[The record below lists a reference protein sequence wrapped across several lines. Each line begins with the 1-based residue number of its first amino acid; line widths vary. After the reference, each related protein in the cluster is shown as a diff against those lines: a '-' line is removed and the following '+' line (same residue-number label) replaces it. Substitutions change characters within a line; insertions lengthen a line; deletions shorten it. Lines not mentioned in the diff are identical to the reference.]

1 VPFAEHI
8 KKNVP
13 GILIGAVGL
22 ITEPEQA
29 NDILEKGEADVV
41 YFARQVLRNID
52 FPLQTAEALGVA
64 VSPAVQYER

>member
-1 VPFAEHI
+1 MPFAAHI

-29 NDILEKGEADVV
+29 NDIIENGDADVV
-41 YFARQVLRNID
+41 YFARQVLRDID
-52 FPLQTAEALGVA
+52 FPLQAAEALGAA